1 MARGMAGSAAG
12 AWQCVGR
19 SRRILGSLMTACV
32 LWLSPAQADWQL
44 LSAGI
49 EATMVG
55 GRPRALALAPAA
67 APARLL
73 AVGEASPSGV
83 RLMNPDLGASLGFV
97 AIPRLPQAL
106 AFDTAGAILFALD
119 EAGDVHRIDT
129 ASQTVLARFQPGGE
143 SVAVVFLAA
152 PVPELILADQDRKEL
167 VRLNAASGAV
177 IQRIRLD
184 HPPRSL
190 ALDAG
195 GGRLLVAE
203 KRGAV
208 RVFST
213 STWQLVASA
222 AVGDEVRDIAW
233 WPAGSLAVAVHK
245 RQDGISLVDPAA
257 GSVAGFVALDGD
269 PERSGVDSAAGRAY
283 VATRDDFSI
292 NRVDLARR
300 LLEGRY
306 GLPGRTHG
314 LVFDAAGGKVI
325 LSQADEKR
333 LLRLDPAQAGLIA
346 VLQLQ
351 KRLRDLAVN
360 NLTHEM
366 VAIADK
372 SDELTHV
379 KLADRAT
386 QVLALPDAPLRVGI
400 DSGLNRAVV
409 ASRDRKLRYVD
420 LAGAAPAL
428 LSGTAELADRVE
440 ALTVDGSR
448 SITVALTSAKPRLHL
463 IDNRSLQVRSLEVPD
478 KLSDVAVDTSRG
490 LAYAVGDG
498 RFYEIDL
505 ASGAIARSADLGPAE
520 GIVVDEALRLALI
533 TSPRDK
539 KAYLVNLDTLQVV
552 QGFDLPRR
560 PVQVALNPDT
570 HVAAVASGE
579 SDAVSLVDLETKTV
593 TPFFASL
600 NKPSRLA
607 VSSRYNQALA
617 LSAER
622 DELSFIQL
630 PNPVPKLD
638 AVEPAQA
645 DAGAAAFK
653 LTARGSRFVD
663 ASKVR
668 FGATLLATRWLS
680 AGRLEADV
688 PANLVANAGAVA
700 VAVVNPQP
708 GGGESAT
715 IMFTVASPFPAPVL
729 AAIAPASAPAD
740 GQPKNLTLSGT
751 GFRAGAEVQA
761 GGLRLPAAVVG
772 PTQLTTTLPASLTS
786 AAGSIPLEVVNADGK
801 RSNILPFTLTAVQVG
816 PRIAALTPDNGPVGT
831 PVALSGENFD
841 PDPAKNDVRFNNERA
856 VVAAASA
863 SLLRV
868 IVPVKATTG
877 PVTVTTAQGTATSP
891 MPFTVKAQQDFDL
904 ALEPAAINIPRGG
917 SAAARV
923 KLVSTGLAPY
933 SHGVALAVSGLPA
946 GITARFEPVQVSAA
960 QDAFVT
966 FTAGADAASGAVT
979 VSGSGASDTTTVTR
993 TKTLTANVLAA
1004 GSTTVSGRV
1013 LHAEDDRPFVN
1024 ARIRLGTQI
1033 VFTDVAGYYRFI
1045 DPGVTG
1051 DQVVLIDGH
1060 TNNTPE
1066 KEYPSAIAMPAMI
1079 VAGQDNRV
1087 LTSYIHAIDATKFT
1101 AIVPGAAATVTDPSL
1116 PGYALNIPA
1125 GAVLMGW
1132 NGQPIDKVSVRTV
1145 PVDRLPI
1152 KPVPEGVTAKTVYL
1166 YYFFRE
1172 GGANPSVPIPVTM
1185 ANDMGALP
1193 GEKADLWYYDESVSP
1208 DPNSNQW
1215 RIMGQGTVSEDG
1227 KSIVSDPGVG
1237 IPKFCCGASM
1247 ASPPPPPQPPSSCP
1261 AGPSSTNPVVYG
1273 TGSAL
1278 VMDDHSLGLNTLFPV
1293 RLGCSYNSLTDRIGP
1308 FGRGSTLNTEWQLAR
1323 GTESVVLMGPAGHRW
1338 VLTKGA
1344 DNVFRT
1350 IGGRVGAYGVEA
1362 WFEGGITVV
1371 RFPDGLRYE
1380 FASFGRG
1387 NLALVAQ
1394 ADANGN
1400 RIALTR
1406 NGSGILQSVADA
1418 MGRVYRLD
1426 YTGSLIT
1433 KITDPTGRTLAFAY
1447 DASSR
1452 LTQVTDAAG
1461 GITRYDYDAAHR
1473 IVRKTNARNI
1483 ATTYEYDANGRAV
1496 KETFGDGSHYAF
1508 AYTVAGSMVMETRVT
1523 DPRGNLT
1530 SYRFNGLGDWSRRED
1545 ALGRIQ
1551 TRRLDPANN
1560 LVLSETDPAGRV
1572 TRYTYDERGNRTS
1585 VRDPLDNLTQVLYH
1599 PRFAK
1604 PTEIIDP
1611 LGNRTRYD
1619 YDANGN
1625 LTAVTNAEG
1634 QATRY
1639 TYTAKG
1645 ALKTVTD
1652 GLGNVTA
1659 FEHNAEGLPIA
1670 AIDALGNRADLAYDA
1685 ANRVAETTTPRGETA
1700 RNSYDALDR
1709 LVEATDPLAG
1719 VTRYAYDALGNL
1731 LTVTNPLGRVI
1742 EQRLYD
1748 ARNRTIERQ
1757 DAKAAKETF
1766 QYDGNGNVTR
1776 ITDRRGR
1783 VATFAYDAADRLSLA
1798 SDADGR
1804 TTRYHY
1810 DLAGNV
1816 SRISDSQSGDILIQ
1830 YDALDRPTRVITDQ
1844 GTLGYA
1850 YDAAGRRTKMTVNGA
1865 DEVTY
1870 GYDRANRI
1878 TSISFRGKSAGFQYD
1893 AAGRLTGKILPNGM
1907 TQAFD
1912 YDPANRLL
1920 SIAFKKS
1927 DGTPI
1932 ETIQYAYDANGNRT
1946 EKRLGGDSLRE
1957 TGFDAQY
1964 DEANRLTRITLNPGA
1979 AGEKTYEL
1987 LYDAAGNLTTRTNLA
2002 DAADKTTYAWDARG
2016 RLTSLTGPGYSA
2028 SFKYNAMGR
2037 RIEKTVNGNSVG
2049 YLYDGAQAIAELNG
2063 NAVIAAYH
2071 PGLGIDEVLARHT
2084 NQGQRTL
2091 LQDALN
2097 SVVAQAKE
2105 DQTIQNWYA
2114 YSPYGESQSLVDG
2127 GGNPLQYTGR
2137 ENDGTGLYYYRARY
2151 YDPRLKQ
2158 FISDDPIGLAGGMN
2172 YRAYVGGDPVSL
2184 NDPSGLVNPAVV
2196 IGGVIGGVAGAVQA
2210 ANSNGGWSW
2219 NNAGNILAGTITGAA
2234 AGAIAG
2240 AVPSQWGVLASMAIG
2255 ATASGSGNLAG
2266 QLASGSSINWCQVGV
2281 QAGIGALGGLSGW
2294 GTGFGTAL
2302 GIARAGGSGAGAI
2315 AFGTWAG
2322 ALTSGNT
2329 LIITNLFVPTNLGGF
2344 NPGQQ

>member
-1 MARGMAGSAAG
+1 
-12 AWQCVGR
+12 
-19 SRRILGSLMTACV
+19 MTACA
-32 LWLSPAQADWQL
+32 LWLAPAQAQADWQL
-44 LSAGI
+44 LNAGI
-49 EATMVG
+49 ESATVG
-55 GRPRALALAPAA
+55 GHPRALALVA
-67 APARLL
+67 APATSRLL

-97 AIPRLPQAL
+97 ATPRQPLAL
-106 AFDTAGAILFALD
+106 AFDATGAILFALD

-129 ASQTVLARFQPGGE
+129 ASKSVLARYQPGGE
-143 SVAVVFLAA
+143 SVALVFLAA
-152 PVPELILADQDRKEL
+152 PVPELVLADQDRKEL
-167 VRLNAASGAV
+167 VRLNAATGAL

-190 ALDAG
+190 ALDAS

-203 KRGAV
+203 KRGTV

-213 STWQLVASA
+213 STWQIVANA

-245 RQDGISLVDPAA
+245 RQDGISLVDPTA
-257 GSVAGFVALDGD
+257 GTVAGFVALDGD
-269 PERSGVDSAAGRAY
+269 PERSGVDAAAGRAY
-283 VATRDDFSI
+283 VATRDDFSL

-300 LLEGRY
+300 ILEGRY

-314 LVFDAAGGKVI
+314 LVFDAATGKII

-360 NLTHEM
+360 NVTHEM

-372 SDELTHV
+372 SDELTRV
-379 KLADRAT
+379 KLADKTT
-386 QVLALPDAPLRVGI
+386 QVLSLPNAPLRVGI

-420 LAGAAPAL
+420 LAGAAPVL
-428 LSGTAELADRVE
+428 LTGTAELADRVE
-440 ALTVDGSR
+440 ALAVDGSR
-448 SITVALTSAKPRLHL
+448 SITVAITSAKPRLHL
-463 IDNRSLQVRSLEVPD
+463 IDNRSLQVRSVEVPD
-478 KLSDVAVDTSRG
+478 KLADVAVDTSRG

-520 GIVVDEALRLALI
+520 GIVVDEGLRLALI

-539 KAYLVNLDTLQVV
+539 KVYLVSLETLQVV

-560 PVQVALNPDT
+560 PGQVALNPDT
-570 HVAAVASGE
+570 HVAVVASSE
-579 SDAVSLVDLETKTV
+579 SDAVSLVDLEAKTV
-593 TPFFASL
+593 SPFYASL

-607 VSSRYNQALA
+607 VSARFNQALA

-630 PNPVPKLD
+630 PNPLPKLD

-653 LTARGSRFVD
+653 LTAHGSRFVD
-663 ASKVR
+663 ASRVR
-668 FGATLLATRWLS
+668 FGATSLVTRWLS

-688 PANLVANAGAVA
+688 PASLVANAGAVA

-708 GGGESAT
+708 GGGEST
-715 IMFTVASPFPAPVL
+715 TVMFTVASPFPAPVL
-729 AAIAPASAPAD
+729 ASIVPASAPAD
-740 GQPKNLTLSGT
+740 GQPKTLTLTGT

-761 GGLRLPAAVVG
+761 GGLRLPAAVAG
-772 PTQLTTTLPASLTS
+772 PTQLTFTLPASLTS

-831 PVALSGENFD
+831 PVAISGENFD

-877 PVTVTTAQGTATSP
+877 PVTVTTAQGTGTSP
-891 MPFTVKAQQDFDL
+891 TPFTVKAQQDFDL

-917 SAAARV
+917 AATVRV

-933 SHGVALAVSGLPA
+933 THGVALAVAGLPA

-966 FTAGADAASGAVT
+966 FTATADAASGAVT

-993 TKTLTANVLAA
+993 SKTLTANVLAA

-1033 VFTDVAGYYRFI
+1033 VFTDVAGHYRFI

-1060 TNNTPE
+1060 TNNTAE
-1066 KEYPSAIAMPAMI
+1066 KEYPSAIAMPVMI
-1079 VAGQDNRV
+1079 VAGQDNRA
-1087 LTSYIHAIDATKFT
+1087 LNSYIQAIDATQFT
-1101 AIVPGAAATVTDPSL
+1101 PIVPGAAATVTDPSL

-1193 GEKADLWYYDESVSP
+1193 GEKADLWYYDESVTP

-1293 RLGCSYNSLTDRIGP
+1293 RLGCSYNSLTDRVGP
-1308 FGRGSTLNTEWQLAR
+1308 FGRGTMLNTEWQLAR
-1323 GTESVVLMGPAGHRW
+1323 GTESVVLMSPAGHRW

-1344 DNVFRT
+1344 DNIFRT

-1362 WFEGGITVV
+1362 WFEGSLTVV

-1387 NLALVAQ
+1387 NQALVAQ
-1394 ADANGN
+1394 ADVNGN

-1406 NGSGILQSVADA
+1406 NGTGILQSVTDA

-1426 YTGSLIT
+1426 YAGSLVSRVI
-1433 KITDPTGRTLAFAY
+1433 DPTNRTLAFAY

-1461 GITRYDYDAAHR
+1461 GITKYDYDATNR
-1473 IVRKTNARNI
+1473 IVRKTNARGI
-1483 ATTYEYDANGRAV
+1483 ATTYDYDANGRAV
-1496 KETFGDGSHYAF
+1496 KETFGDGSNYAF
-1508 AYTVAGSMVMETRVT
+1508 AYNVAGSMVMETRVT

-1530 SYRFNGLGDWSRRED
+1530 SYRFNGLGDWTRQED

-1551 TRRLDPANN
+1551 TRRLDPATN
-1560 LVLSETDPAGRV
+1560 LVLSETDAAGRV

-1585 VRDPLDNLTQVLYH
+1585 VRDVQDNLTQVLYH

-1604 PTEIIDP
+1604 PTEVIDA

-1619 YDANGN
+1619 YDA
-1625 LTAVTNAEG
+1625 
-1634 QATRY
+1634 
-1639 TYTAKG
+1639 
-1645 ALKTVTD
+1645 
-1652 GLGNVTA
+1652 
-1659 FEHNAEGLPIA
+1659 
-1670 AIDALGNRADLAYDA
+1670 
-1685 ANRVAETTTPRGETA
+1685 
-1700 RNSYDALDR
+1700 
-1709 LVEATDPLAG
+1709 
-1719 VTRYAYDALGNL
+1719 
-1731 LTVTNPLGRVI
+1731 
-1742 EQRLYD
+1742 
-1748 ARNRTIERQ
+1748 
-1757 DAKAAKETF
+1757 
-1766 QYDGNGNVTR
+1766 
-1776 ITDRRGR
+1776 
-1783 VATFAYDAADRLSLA
+1783 
-1798 SDADGR
+1798 
-1804 TTRYHY
+1804 
-1810 DLAGNV
+1810 
-1816 SRISDSQSGDILIQ
+1816 
-1830 YDALDRPTRVITDQ
+1830 
-1844 GTLGYA
+1844 
-1850 YDAAGRRTKMTVNGA
+1850 
-1865 DEVTY
+1865 
-1870 GYDRANRI
+1870 
-1878 TSISFRGKSAGFQYD
+1878 
-1893 AAGRLTGKILPNGM
+1893 
-1907 TQAFD
+1907 
-1912 YDPANRLL
+1912 
-1920 SIAFKKS
+1920 
-1927 DGTPI
+1927 
-1932 ETIQYAYDANGNRT
+1932 
-1946 EKRLGGDSLRE
+1946 
-1957 TGFDAQY
+1957 
-1964 DEANRLTRITLNPGA
+1964 
-1979 AGEKTYEL
+1979 
-1987 LYDAAGNLTTRTNLA
+1987 
-2002 DAADKTTYAWDARG
+2002 
-2016 RLTSLTGPGYSA
+2016 
-2028 SFKYNAMGR
+2028 
-2037 RIEKTVNGNSVG
+2037 
-2049 YLYDGAQAIAELNG
+2049 
-2063 NAVIAAYH
+2063 
-2071 PGLGIDEVLARHT
+2071 
-2084 NQGQRTL
+2084 
-2091 LQDALN
+2091 
-2097 SVVAQAKE
+2097 
-2105 DQTIQNWYA
+2105 
-2114 YSPYGESQSLVDG
+2114 
-2127 GGNPLQYTGR
+2127 
-2137 ENDGTGLYYYRARY
+2137 
-2151 YDPRLKQ
+2151 
-2158 FISDDPIGLAGGMN
+2158 
-2172 YRAYVGGDPVSL
+2172 
-2184 NDPSGLVNPAVV
+2184 
-2196 IGGVIGGVAGAVQA
+2196 
-2210 ANSNGGWSW
+2210 
-2219 NNAGNILAGTITGAA
+2219 
-2234 AGAIAG
+2234 
-2240 AVPSQWGVLASMAIG
+2240 
-2255 ATASGSGNLAG
+2255 
-2266 QLASGSSINWCQVGV
+2266 
-2281 QAGIGALGGLSGW
+2281 
-2294 GTGFGTAL
+2294 
-2302 GIARAGGSGAGAI
+2302 
-2315 AFGTWAG
+2315 
-2322 ALTSGNT
+2322 
-2329 LIITNLFVPTNLGGF
+2329 
-2344 NPGQQ
+2344 